1 MPRGL
6 SESQGQPATPHVIVE
21 ISQDIGR
28 LWSSAHIFLAKT
40 AVSLALERGTSILRR
55 TLNVWSTDTASLA
68 RMKNITTTHKN
79 LGEIVFFSC
88 SLSWSASFHQLLP
101 SGFSSLAQDEALP
114 RRRWADPR
122 AELDQSWPRA
132 PVYDR
137 ALSARVRRGHADQA
151 PLLPKWPQ
159 HYKAGLLPSTF
170 GFKSA
175 NIFKVGDLVSSDYY
189 TGWLWK
195 DDHVSKK
202 DEQGL
207 ITARL
212 AKTWPKAFCSCAH
225 FHFLSW
231 ITLCQ

>member
-1 MPRGL
+1 MFEVLTLLP
-6 SESQGQPATPHVIVE
+6 
-21 ISQDIGR
+21 
-28 LWSSAHIFLAKT
+28 LA
-40 AVSLALERGTSILRR
+40 S
-55 TLNVWSTDTASLA
+55 
-68 RMKNITTTHKN
+68 MKNVTTTHKN

-88 SLSWSASFHQLLP
+88 SLSLSASFYQVLT

-122 AELDQSWPRA
+122 PELDQSWPRA

-137 ALSARVRRGHADQA
+137 ALSARVRRGHADQV

-159 HYKAGLLPSTF
+159 HYKAGLPPLTF

-212 AKTWPKAFCSCAH
+212 AKTWPKAFYSCAH
-225 FHFLSW
+225 SHFFFIVDYLLP
-231 ITLCQ
+231 TLHSFEYYLTGVKLTTFFLLDVSKEIRYQKPNSGRRSMLTGPKTIWQNFTS